1 MLHLI
6 SPCTLPLRLIS
17 AGNLINNRGFIHGKR
32 ILDTFVLILGDL
44 GTLYIKQ
51 GDKEFEISTNQY
63 LLLFPGMQHLGY
75 KASQGHLSYY
85 WCHFKIQQDNYR
97 IYNQEELS
105 HQLYFSK
112 NSSMFSNDHYV
123 IPETGDLNH
132 SKREVLLY
140 RQLLDAYERSSYSEY
155 LAHYALSLLAMEI
168 TADFVSGYA
177 LGLESSTYKHIT
189 EIMEWIRV
197 NRTENLSV
205 TKVAEAF
212 NYNPNYLSGAFK
224 KHTGVSLLDYIT
236 RTKIDFSKSLL
247 LSSKDTVKNIAN
259 HVGFEDEKYFMKVF
273 KRMESVTPSQY
284 RNAFYRKHL
293 NDK

>member
-17 AGNLINNRGFIHGKR
+17 AGNLINNRGFIHRKR
-32 ILDTFVLILGDL
+32 NLDTFVLILGDL

-51 GDKEFEISTNQY
+51 GDKEFEISSNQY
-63 LLLFPGMQHLGY
+63 LLLFPGMQHMGY

-85 WCHFKIQQDNYR
+85 WCHFMIQQDSYR
-97 IYNQEELS
+97 LVTQEELG
-105 HQLYFSK
+105 HQRHFS
-112 NSSMFSNDHYV
+112 NNIISNDHYI
-123 IPETGDLNH
+123 IPETGDLHH

-140 RQLLDAYERSSYSEY
+140 RQLLDAYRRSSYSEY

-168 TADFVSGYA
+168 TADFISGYA
-177 LGLESSTYKHIT
+177 MGLESSTYKHIT

-197 NRTENLSV
+197 NHIENLSV

-236 RTKIDFSKSLL
+236 RTKVDYAKSLL
-247 LSSKDTVKNIAN
+247 LSSRDTVKNIAN
-259 HVGFEDEKYFMKVF
+259 CVGFEDEKYFMKVF
-273 KRMESVTPSQY
+273 KKIEGVTPSQY
-284 RNAFYRKHL
+284 RNAF
-293 NDK
+293 

>member
-1 MLHLI
+1 MLHMV

-17 AGNLINNRGFIHGKR
+17 AGNLINNRGFIHEKR
-32 ILDTFVLILGDL
+32 ILDSFVLILGDL
-44 GTLYIKQ
+44 GTLYITQ
-51 GDKEFEISTNQY
+51 SDKEYEISTNQY
-63 LLLFPGMQHLGY
+63 VLLFPGIQHMGY

-85 WCHFKIQQDNYR
+85 WCHFTISEDKYIVVGHDEINQQLVFTKAG
-97 IYNQEELS
+97 IA
-105 HQLYFSK
+105 
-112 NSSMFSNDHYV
+112 NDHYI
-123 IPETGDLNH
+123 IPETGDLHHN
-132 SKREVLLY
+132 KREVLLY
-140 RQLLDAYERSSYSEY
+140 RQLLDAYKRSSYSEY

-197 NRTENLSV
+197 NRIENLSV
-205 TKVAEAF
+205 TRVAEVF

-236 RTKIDFSKSLL
+236 RTKIDFAKSLL
-247 LSSKDTVKNIAN
+247 LSSRDSVKDIAN
-259 HVGFEDEKYFMKVF
+259 YVGFDDEKYFMKVF
-273 KRMESVTPSQY
+273 KKLEGVTPSQY

-293 NDK
+293 NDM

>member
-1 MLHLI
+1 M
-6 SPCTLPLRLIS
+6 S
-17 AGNLINNRGFIHGKR
+17 AGNLINNRGFTHDKR
-32 ILDTFVLILGDL
+32 TLDTFVLILGDL

-51 GDKEFEISTNQY
+51 EDREYEISTNQY
-63 LLLFPGMQHLGY
+63 LLLFPGIQHLGY

-85 WCHFKIQQDNYR
+85 WCHFKIHQDNYR
-97 IYNQEELS
+97 IVNQEELG
-105 HQLYFSK
+105 HQLYFTK
-112 NSSMFSNDHYV
+112 NSNSFANDHYI
-123 IPETGDLNH
+123 IPETGDLH
-132 SKREVLLY
+132 HSKSKREVLLY

-197 NRTENLSV
+197 NRIENLSV

-236 RTKIDFSKSLL
+236 RTKIDFAKSLL
-247 LSSKDTVKNIAN
+247 LSSRDTVRNIAN
-259 HVGFEDEKYFMKVF
+259 YVGFEDEKYFMKVF
-273 KRMESVTPSQY
+273 KRVEGVTPTQY
-284 RNAFYRKHL
+284 RNAFYRKHM